1 MSPTSAPGHGSL
13 GLQEANELLAA
24 LASRVAAEAGLRAL
38 VIKGLSLGAHGL
50 RTDRV
55 SADVDVLLDGHQ
67 DAADLAQALASHGWT
82 PRPSTFF
89 SERTTIHSVTLRHD
103 RWPNDLDVHGEFPGL
118 PEAAFEV
125 LWSYRQPVTIAGQ
138 RCWMP
143 DRWSSVVIWALH
155 SLRSSSEQER
165 HGRELATVVE
175 AVLPGLS
182 RYERD
187 VLAGRIVGLGATAA
201 LLTTPG
207 FAELL
212 AERNVPVAAN
222 PDWERRLDQASQL
235 TPWVQ
240 VLKESPARER
250 PLVLWKALWPS
261 VHDLRVMDPQ
271 LVDTPLGRLAA
282 RGRRFVKL
290 GRRALRRAASS

>member
-1 MSPTSAPGHGSL
+1 MTHPSPPAEGIL
-13 GLQEANELLAA
+13 GLQEANELAAA
-24 LASRVAAEAGLRAL
+24 LASRVAAETGLRAL
-38 VIKGLSLGAHGL
+38 VIKGLSLAAHGL

-55 SADVDVLLDGHQ
+55 SADVDVLLDGH
-67 DAADLAQALASHGWT
+67 AAAELLAQALASRGWT

-89 SERTTIHSVTLRHD
+89 SERMTIHSVTLRHD

-118 PEAAFEV
+118 PEAAFDV
-125 LWSYRQPVTIAGQ
+125 LWAYRRPVTIAGQ

-165 HGRELATVVE
+165 HGRELADVVDG
-175 AVLPGLS
+175 VLPPLS

-187 VLAGRIVGLGATAA
+187 VLASRIVGLGAAAA
-201 LLTTPG
+201 LVTTPG

-212 AERNVPVAAN
+212 TDRNVPVAAN
-222 PDWERRLDQASQL
+222 PDWERRLEQSRQL

-240 VLKESPARER
+240 VLKESSARER

-261 VHDLRVMDPQ
+261 VHDLRVMDPE

-290 GRRALRRAASS
+290 GRRTWRRVSSR